1 MATVN
6 FTGSEK
12 LQGQTVFVTGATG
25 FLGAR
30 LIPALLK
37 NGARVTALLR
47 SRHGAND
54 LEAKGVTVV
63 TAALGD
69 RAAITEALRGH
80 DILVHL
86 AYDVR
91 ATSKKN
97 LSDFNALAGAAQDA
111 GIGRIVHTSSI
122 VVYDIWPSEDLDETS
137 PMQRP
142 GGSPYRQAKIEM
154 EKQLMAGPIPA
165 AILQP
170 TLIYGPGSALWTNQ
184 LTENLAAGAQ
194 ILPQP
199 EGLCNAVFVDD
210 VVQAILRAAV
220 LEDLGQE
227 RFVISGPEPV
237 AWSDLLSGYSRIIGK
252 GELQFEPYQ
261 NLSDRLGP
269 EPDHDAGPET
279 LSVAARISA
288 LGRTLLGRERFEA
301 LVRAIKR
308 RVSSGDGAAYPDRHL
323 LDLFAAKGRCS
334 IAQAQARLGY
344 QPDYPLEKGLAATAD
359 YLRGRFG

>member
-1 MATVN
+1 M
-6 FTGSEK
+6 F
-12 LQGQTVFVTGATG
+12 GA
-25 FLGAR
+25 
-30 LIPALLK
+30 
-37 NGARVTALLR
+37 V
-47 SRHGAND
+47 
-54 LEAKGVTVV
+54 
-63 TAALGD
+63 
-69 RAAITEALRGH
+69 
-80 DILVHL
+80 
-86 AYDVR
+86 
-91 ATSKKN
+91 
-97 LSDFNALAGAAQDA
+97 QDA
-111 GIGRIVHTSSI
+111 GIGRIIHTSSI
-122 VVYDIWPSEDLDETS
+122 VVYDVWPNENLDETS

-170 TLIYGPGSALWTNQ
+170 TLIYGPGSALWTDQ
-184 LTENLAAGAQ
+184 LTENLATGAQ

-199 EGLCNAVFVDD
+199 EGLCNGVFVDD

-252 GELQFEPYQ
+252 GELRLEPYQ
-261 NLSDRLGP
+261 ALSDRLGP

-308 RVSSGDGAAYPDRHL
+308 RLASGDGAAYPDRHL

>member
-1 MATVN
+1 MN

-12 LQGQTVFVTGATG
+12 LRGQAVFVTGATG
-25 FLGAR
+25 FLGGR
-30 LIPALLK
+30 LISALLESE
-37 NGARVTALLR
+37 ARVTALLR
-47 SRHGAND
+47 SRHGAKG
-54 LEAKGVTVV
+54 LEAKGATVV

-69 RAAITEALRGH
+69 RKAIADALRGH
-80 DILVHL
+80 DILMHL

-91 ATSKKN
+91 ATSEKN
-97 LSDFNALAGAAQDA
+97 LSDFTALFSAAQDA

-122 VVYDIWPSEDLDETS
+122 VVYDVWPNADLDETS
-137 PMQRP
+137 PVQRS

-170 TLIYGPGSALWTNQ
+170 TLIYGPGSALWTDQ
-184 LTENLAAGAQ
+184 LTENLATGTQ
-194 ILPQP
+194 VLPQP
-199 EGLCNAVFVDD
+199 LGLCNGVFVDD

-220 LEDLGQE
+220 LADLGQE
-227 RFVISGPEPV
+227 RFIISGPEPV

-252 GELQFEPYQ
+252 GELRLEPYQ
-261 NLSDRLGP
+261 TLSDRLGP

-279 LSVAARISA
+279 LSVAARIGA

-323 LDLFAAKGRCS
+323 LELFAAKGRCS
-334 IAQAQARLGY
+334 IVHAQERLGY
-344 QPDYPLEKGLAATAD
+344 QPDYSLEKGLAATAD

>member
-1 MATVN
+1 MNV
-6 FTGSEK
+6 TGSEK
-12 LQGQTVFVTGATG
+12 LQGQKVFVTGATG

-30 LIPALLK
+30 LVPALLES
-37 NGARVTALLR
+37 GARVTALLR
-47 SRHGAND
+47 SRHGAKD
-54 LEAKGVTVV
+54 LEAKSVNVV

-69 RAAITEALRGH
+69 HAAVAETLRGH
-80 DILVHL
+80 NILAHL

-91 ATSKKN
+91 ATAEKN
-97 LSDFNALAGAAQDA
+97 LSDFAALFGAAQDA
-111 GIGRIVHTSSI
+111 GIGRIIHTSSI
-122 VVYDIWPSEDLDETS
+122 VTYDAWPNEDLDETS

-170 TLIYGPGSALWTNQ
+170 TLIYGPGSALWTDQ
-184 LTENLAAGAQ
+184 LTENLAAGTQ

-199 EGLCNAVFVDD
+199 EGLCNGVFVDD

-237 AWSDLLSGYSRIIGK
+237 AWSALLTGYSRIIGK
-252 GELQFEPYQ
+252 GDIRLEPYQ
-261 NLSDRLGP
+261 ALSDRLGP
-269 EPDHDAGPET
+269 EPEEHEAGPET

-288 LGRTLLGRERFEA
+288 LGRTLLGRERFEV

-308 RVSSGDGAAYPDRHL
+308 RVSSGDGVAYPNRHL
-323 LDLFAAKGRCS
+323 LELFAARGGCS
-334 IAQAQARLGY
+334 IAQAQERLGY

>member
-1 MATVN
+1 M
-6 FTGSEK
+6 
-12 LQGQTVFVTGATG
+12 VFVTGATG

-30 LIPALLK
+30 LVPALLE

-47 SRHGAND
+47 NRHGASD
-54 LEAKGVTVV
+54 LEAKGVNVV

-69 RAAITEALRGH
+69 RTAIMEALRDH
-80 DILVHL
+80 DVLVHL

-91 ATSKKN
+91 ATSEKN
-97 LSDFNALAGAAQDA
+97 LSDFTALIGAAGDTD
-111 GIGRIVHTSSI
+111 IGRIVHTSSI
-122 VVYDIWPSEDLDETS
+122 VVYDVWPNESLDETS

-170 TLIYGPGSALWTNQ
+170 TLIYGPGSALWTDQ
-184 LTENLAAGAQ
+184 LTENLAAGTQ
-194 ILPQP
+194 ILSQP

-220 LEDLGQE
+220 LADLGQE

-237 AWSDLLSGYSRIIGK
+237 AWSDLLLGYSRIIGK
-252 GELQFEPYQ
+252 GELRFEPYQ
-261 NLSDRLGP
+261 SLSDRLGP

-279 LSVAARISA
+279 LSVAPRIGA
-288 LGRTLLGRERFEA
+288 FGRALLGRERFET
-301 LVRAIKR
+301 LVRTIKR
-308 RVSSGDGAAYPDRHL
+308 RVSSGDGATYPDRHL
-323 LDLFAAKGRCS
+323 LELFASKGECS
-334 IAQAQARLGY
+334 IAHAQERLGY

-359 YLRGRFG
+359 YLRGRYG

>member
-1 MATVN
+1 MN

-12 LQGQTVFVTGATG
+12 LQGQAVFVTGATG

-30 LIPALLK
+30 LVPALLK
-37 NGARVTALLR
+37 NGARVTTLLR
-47 SRHGAND
+47 SRHGAKD
-54 LEAKGVTVV
+54 LEEKGVTVV
-63 TAALGD
+63 TAALCD
-69 RAAITEALRGH
+69 RVAIAETLRGH
-80 DILVHL
+80 DILMHL

-91 ATSKKN
+91 ATSEKN
-97 LSDFNALAGAAQDA
+97 LSDFAALFRAAQDA
-111 GIGRIVHTSSI
+111 GIGRIIHISSI
-122 VVYDIWPSEDLDETS
+122 VVYDVWPNEDLDETS
-137 PMQRP
+137 PVQRP

-154 EKQLMAGPIPA
+154 EKQLMAGPVPA

-170 TLIYGPGSALWTNQ
+170 TLIYGPGSALWTDQ
-184 LTENLAAGAQ
+184 LTENLATGTQ

-199 EGLCNAVFVDD
+199 EGLCNGVFVDD

-227 RFVISGPEPV
+227 RFVISGLEPI

-252 GELQFEPYQ
+252 GELRYEPYQ
-261 NLSDRLGP
+261 TLSDRLGP

-279 LSVAARISA
+279 LSAAARIGA
-288 LGRTLLGRERFEA
+288 LGRTLLGRDRFEA

-308 RVSSGDGAAYPDRHL
+308 RMASGDGAAYPDRHL
-323 LDLFAAKGRCS
+323 LELFAAKGSCG
-334 IAQAQARLGY
+334 IAHAQARLGY

-359 YLRGRFG
+359 YLQNRFG

>member
-1 MATVN
+1 MN

-12 LQGQTVFVTGATG
+12 LQGQKVFVTGATG
-25 FLGAR
+25 FLGGR
-30 LIPALLK
+30 LVPALLE
-37 NGARVTALLR
+37 NGARVTTLLR
-47 SRHGAND
+47 SRHGTSD
-54 LEAKGVTVV
+54 LEAKGTTVA

-69 RAAITEALRGH
+69 RTAITEALRGH
-80 DILVHL
+80 DILIHL

-91 ATSKKN
+91 ATAEKN
-97 LSDFNALAGAAQDA
+97 LSDFAALIGAAEDA

-122 VVYDIWPSEDLDETS
+122 VVYDGWPNEGLDETS

-142 GGSPYRQAKIEM
+142 GGGPYRQAKIKM

-170 TLIYGPGSALWTNQ
+170 TLIYGPGSALWTDQ
-184 LTENLAAGAQ
+184 LTENLATGAQ

-210 VVQAILRAAV
+210 VVQAILRAAA

-252 GELQFEPYQ
+252 GELPSGT
-261 NLSDRLGP
+261 LSGPLGP
-269 EPDHDAGPET
+269 IGPRAGGAMRQAPRPSRQRPG
-279 LSVAARISA
+279 SVRLAARCWGASGLKHWCGPSKGA
-288 LGRTLLGRERFEA
+288 CL
-301 LVRAIKR
+301 RAMARPIPTGICWTFLPPR
-308 RVSSGDGAAYPDRHL
+308 AGAASRRR
-323 LDLFAAKGRCS
+323 K
-334 IAQAQARLGY
+334 ARLGY